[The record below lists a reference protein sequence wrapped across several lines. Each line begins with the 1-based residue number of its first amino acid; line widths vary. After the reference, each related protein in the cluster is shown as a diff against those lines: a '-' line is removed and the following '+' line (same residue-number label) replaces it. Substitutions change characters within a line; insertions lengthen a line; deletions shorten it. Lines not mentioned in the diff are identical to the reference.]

1 MNFLFLKNVGYW
13 ESLRKQKLYN
23 SKFFIQEDLES
34 YAGLMKISDIPT
46 FSSNRGVLP
55 YEIYKDRIEIPICDK
70 DATHTFYIVDRLK
83 NKKLEPIGSN

>member
-1 MNFLFLKNVGYW
+1 
-13 ESLRKQKLYN
+13 
-23 SKFFIQEDLES
+23 
-34 YAGLMKISDIPT
+34 MKISDIPT